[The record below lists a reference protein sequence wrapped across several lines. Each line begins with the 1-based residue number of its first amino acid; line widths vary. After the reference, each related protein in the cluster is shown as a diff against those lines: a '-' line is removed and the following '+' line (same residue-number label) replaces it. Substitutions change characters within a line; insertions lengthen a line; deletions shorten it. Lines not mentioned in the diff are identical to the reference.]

1 MTDSHAVTGVV
12 LAGGKAS
19 RMGGKDKGLQEL
31 NGKPLWQHVAERLAP
46 QVSSLV
52 ISANRNLEIYRASGL
67 PVLTDTL
74 NDFPGPL
81 AGMLSVMQQSDGEWF
96 LFCPCDTPRIPTDLM
111 TRLQKNRQHNAPAV
125 WVNDGER
132 DHPAIALVHRSVL
145 PFLQDYLAN
154 GERRVMVFMRQAGG
168 HAVDFSDV
176 KFAFTNVN
184 TPDDLARWQER
195 I

>member
-1 MTDSHAVTGVV
+1 MTDSSAVTGVV

-46 QVSSLV
+46 QVTSLV
-52 ISANRNLEIYRASGL
+52 ISANRNLEIYRTSGL

-74 NDFPGPL
+74 DDFPGPL
-81 AGMLSVMQQSDGEWF
+81 AGILSVMQQSNEEWF

-111 TRLQKNRQHNAPAV
+111 TRLQKNRQHNAPAM

-145 PFLQDYLAN
+145 PFLQDYLTS
-154 GERRVMVFMRQAGG
+154 GERRVMVFMRRAGG

-176 KFAFTNVN
+176 KSAFANVN
-184 TPDDLARWQER
+184 TPDDLAHWQER